1 MVKETK
7 KKVKNME
14 TNFTNEEMTRMH
26 ADYIR
31 DKIVRGIQGLSPNS
45 TRTLEITSIDSDVTL
60 IDVSMLANHELR
72 VASFVRSGDRDVTA
86 RINAEFDDVV
96 VCEGFDV
103 SIRFVDPFGNTSII
117 LYPDRIR
124 SIYWGGCHLLR

>member
-1 MVKETK
+1 
-7 KKVKNME
+7 ME

-31 DKIVRGIQGLSPNS
+31 EKIVRGIQGLSPNS
-45 TRTLEITSIDSDVTL
+45 TRTLEITSNDGDITL
-60 IDVSMLANHELR
+60 IDVSMLENHKLR

-86 RINAEFDDVV
+86 RINAEFVDVV
-96 VCEGFDV
+96 VYEGFDV
-103 SIRFVDPFGNTSII
+103 SIRFLDPLGYASII

-124 SIYWGGCHLLR
+124 SIYWGDVIY

>member
-1 MVKETK
+1 
-7 KKVKNME
+7 ME

-45 TRTLEITSIDSDVTL
+45 TRTLEVTSIDGDITL
-60 IDVSMLANHELR
+60 IDVSMLENHKLR

-86 RINAEFDDVV
+86 RVNAELDDVV

-103 SIRFVDPFGNTSII
+103 SIRFVDAFGNAPII

-124 SIYWGGCHLLR
+124 SIYWGDVIY

>member
-1 MVKETK
+1 
-7 KKVKNME
+7 ME

-45 TRTLEITSIDSDVTL
+45 TRTLEVTSIDSNITL
-60 IDVSMLANHELR
+60 IDVSMLVDHKLR

-86 RINAEFDDVV
+86 HINADFEDVEV
-96 VCEGFDV
+96 REGFDV
-103 SIRFVDPFGNTSII
+103 SIRFVDQFGHASII

-124 SIYWGGCHLLR
+124 SIYWGDVIY